1 VKDFRV
7 EAIAQTEFE
16 EAAVWYEGQREGLG
30 LEFIA
35 EIDRV
40 LTRISHE
47 RSFSTAPIATV
58 PGGVVRREFVDR
70 FPYVIVFVET
80 SDLRKVI
87 MIRRGSSSPARWRS
101 RL

>member
-1 VKDFRV
+1 MKNFRL
-7 EAIAQTEFE
+7 EPTAQREFE
-16 EAAVWYEGQREGLG
+16 EGAAWYESQDPGLG

-40 LTRISHE
+40 LGRIAQRE
-47 RSFSTAPIATV
+47 DFVTAPIATV

-70 FPYVIVFVET
+70 FPYVVVFAET
-80 SDLRKVI
+80 QDLRKVI

-101 RL
+101 RV